1 MTAECRVLGLASVLN
16 KIWVGG
22 VAYSLA
28 MGFKHSYFPFNINL
42 ISMTFLTFY
51 TKMNQVGHQNING

>member
-1 MTAECRVLGLASVLN
+1 M
-16 KIWVGG
+16 
-22 VAYSLA
+22 AYSLA

-42 ISMTFLTFY
+42 FSMTFLTFY